1 MRIRIL
7 AASGLAAAGLVSG
20 LTAAAYAGGPSTD
33 DTAEHHGSPSGHVI
47 VECVDEKP
55 TSRPLSP
62 AGVEGMHG
70 EKPGRPAD
78 PSGPNAAHTGERGQ
92 AHPFLDDGHP
102 CADEGHPSAIEKRT
116 YVGEEGTHVG
126 EEWTHVGEQWTYGGQ
141 EGAYV
146 TEECTDV
153 RPEDTTHAHASPG
166 PVPSGQPTHPGATG

>member
-7 AASGLAAAGLVSG
+7 AASALAAAGLVTG
-20 LTAAAYAGGPSTD
+20 LAAAAYAGGPGTD
-33 DTAEHHGSPSGHVI
+33 DPAEQHGSPSGQAI

-55 TSRPLSP
+55 TSRPP
-62 AGVEGMHG
+62 CPTVEGMSG

-92 AHPFLDDGHP
+92 DRPFLDEGHP
-102 CADEGHPSAIEKRT
+102 CADEVPPGAVEKRT
-116 YVGEEGTHVG
+116 YVGEEGTQVG
-126 EEWTHVGEQWTYGGQ
+126 EEWTDGGQ
-141 EGAYV
+141 EGGYV

-153 RPEDTTHAHASPG
+153 GPQDTTRAHASPG